1 MTGINTRMDKHSIR
15 QSMRKLAE
23 KVPPK
28 FYMKLMGRDF
38 VGVYYHVISDV
49 PIPHVKHLYDYKSP
63 AHFEQDLIYL
73 QQHFNLIGYDAL
85 SEGLSNGTGLKR
97 KSVILTFDDGFSECF
112 SVVRPLLLEH
122 KVPCTFFVT
131 TDYVDN
137 RGMSPD
143 LILSLCIDSALVLE
157 DVKLPSIIQQIN
169 ADYGTELSSQTALV
183 EWIKSLIGNPKAA
196 VSNLCNH
203 LGVDVERYLHE
214 SRPYLTSEEIVQL
227 SKDGFTIGA
236 HARSHRRMNNL
247 SDDEIEAEIVESCR
261 AVSALTGKEDIPF
274 AFPYN
279 GDGVSRELLENI
291 RARYAHVGLFFN
303 SRGFEEDRNFVVNR
317 LCGDS
322 PEGATPEESN
332 LRQKINRS
340 LLDEVS
346 RKMHHAPKR

>member
-1 MTGINTRMDKHSIR
+1 
-15 QSMRKLAE
+15 MRKLAE

-28 FYMKLMGRDF
+28 IYVRLMGGDL

-49 PIPHVKHLYDYKSP
+49 AIPHVKHLYDYKSP
-63 AHFEQDLIYL
+63 ALFEQDLIYL

-85 SEGLSNGTGLKR
+85 SERLSKGTGLKR
-97 KSVILTFDDGFSECF
+97 KSVVLTFDDGFSECF

-122 KVPCTFFVT
+122 KVPCTFFIT

-143 LILSLCIDSALVLE
+143 LILSLRIDSALGLE
-157 DVKLPSIIQQIN
+157 NVKLPSIIQQIN

-183 EWIKSLIGNPKAA
+183 NWIRSLIGRSDAK
-196 VSNLCNH
+196 VTKLCNH
-203 LGVDVERYLHE
+203 LGVDVERYLQDHK
-214 SRPYLTSEEIVQL
+214 PYLTSEEIVQL

-236 HARSHRRMNNL
+236 HARSHRRLNNL

-261 AVSALTGKEDIPF
+261 AIGALTGKEDIPF

-303 SRGFEEDRNFVVNR
+303 SRGFEGDRNFVVNR

-340 LLDEVS
+340 LLDKVS
-346 RKMHHAPKR
+346 RKIHHAPK